1 MDYLFRLIV
10 FLALFPFV
18 AYADEYPSQWR
29 WAVYGES
36 GYPHNSWSEL
46 CSLQISLF
54 YSTPPYTS
62 CQPFNP
68 SSSGLMVLVKDGGV
82 TNNTTI
88 YSNEYCPYGGFLNNH
103 MCINAPTCDG
113 GTTRNLTTGECE
125 PMPPP
130 ECDLGKVLQ
139 PDGQTCACPSG
150 EYQKFGAPDPNACD
164 VPSCDSGLYVDTS
177 VGNGYYAC
185 SETPP
190 CKWPEVDNGFGGC
203 EVKECD
209 ATEYRDVTTGNC
221 EDTPQC
227 AASETWSPSQS
238 QCILD
243 QLNCPGHSHANSTN
257 DACLPDA
264 PIACPEGQHDDGTY
278 TCVADDAKGCAAG
291 TQRGFIEGQLQ
302 CIPKHNIDLE
312 QKESDDKQKAAND
325 AAVAASAAAAAAK
338 AAADAAAANPN
349 DPALQQA
356 AQAAA
361 AAADAAAKAAQT
373 AHDAAMRET
382 SDATA
387 KTLDDINQKIEEFT
401 DPEPAND
408 LIKKEEGKKLPNTE
422 VPVTN
427 TPIAGFSG
435 GGSCLADRTLS
446 VMGNSYTLSMAPVC
460 DFASHIRPVILSIA
474 GVLSVAIIAT
484 VI

>member
-1 MDYLFRLIV
+1 MDYLFRLIALLLLFFSVSV
-10 FLALFPFV
+10 FAGDHWFENDGA
-18 AYADEYPSQWR
+18 AYSACVSGGNECSQTQIVNNAAWTQCYQNQATKRTQRSFNSQTSSYQATGEYYYYCAYLQACQSGQVRDESTGQCITPVPQCDSSKNETYRSDLGACGC
-29 WAVYGES
+29 AVGELRNSGGVCMVPVCNEPLLVNESSDGES
-36 GYPHNSWSEL
+36 
-46 CSLQISLF
+46 F
-54 YSTPPYTS
+54 S
-62 CQPFNP
+62 CVADCQ
-68 SSSGLMVLVKDGGV
+68 
-82 TNNTTI
+82 
-88 YSNEYCPYGGFLNNH
+88 
-103 MCINAPTCDG
+103 
-113 GTTRNLTTGECE
+113 
-125 PMPPP
+125 
-130 ECDLGKVLQ
+130 
-139 PDGQTCACPSG
+139 
-150 EYQKFGAPDPNACD
+150 
-164 VPSCDSGLYVDTS
+164 
-177 VGNGYYAC
+177 
-185 SETPP
+185 
-190 CKWPEVDNGFGGC
+190 WPETDNGFGSC
-203 EVKECD
+203 EVKEC
-209 ATEYRDVTTGNC
+209 TSTQYRDVSTGNC

-238 QCILD
+238 QCILN
-243 QLNCPGHSHANSTN
+243 QLNCPGHSHANYAN

-325 AAVAASAAAAAAK
+325 AAAAAK
-338 AAADAAAANPN
+338 AAADAAKIAADAAAANPN

-356 AQAAA
+356 AQAAAA

-387 KTLDDINQKIEEFT
+387 KTLDDINQKVEEFT
-401 DPEPAND
+401 DPEPVND

>member
-1 MDYLFRLIV
+1 MDYLFRLIALLLLFFSVSV
-10 FLALFPFV
+10 FAGDHWYQTDSA
-18 AYADEYPSQWR
+18 AYSACIAGSKDCQMSELKTDPSYSFCYSNQARVYKQREFNQGSYQYTGENYLSCNRSQPCNSPKIIDESTGQCVDPPPPPPQCDSSKNETYRSDLGACGC
-29 WAVYGES
+29 AVGELRNSGGVCMVPVCNEPLLVNESSDGES
-36 GYPHNSWSEL
+36 
-46 CSLQISLF
+46 F
-54 YSTPPYTS
+54 S
-62 CQPFNP
+62 CVADCQ
-68 SSSGLMVLVKDGGV
+68 
-82 TNNTTI
+82 
-88 YSNEYCPYGGFLNNH
+88 
-103 MCINAPTCDG
+103 
-113 GTTRNLTTGECE
+113 
-125 PMPPP
+125 
-130 ECDLGKVLQ
+130 
-139 PDGQTCACPSG
+139 
-150 EYQKFGAPDPNACD
+150 
-164 VPSCDSGLYVDTS
+164 
-177 VGNGYYAC
+177 
-185 SETPP
+185 
-190 CKWPEVDNGFGGC
+190 WPETDNGFGSC
-203 EVKECD
+203 EVKEC
-209 ATEYRDVTTGNC
+209 TSTQYRDVSTGNC

-238 QCILD
+238 QCILN
-243 QLNCPGHSHANSTN
+243 QLNCPGHSHANYAN

-325 AAVAASAAAAAAK
+325 AAAAAKAAADAAK

-387 KTLDDINQKIEEFT
+387 KTLDDINQKVEEFT
-401 DPEPAND
+401 DPEPVND

-427 TPIAGFSG
+427 MPIAGFSG